1 MKRRLAS
8 LVLAATLVVPA
19 GSASAWGP
27 VTQTSITT
35 AAAHVLSRD
44 NEYRVTNLMRYIQQ
58 GAQESSAVQNEMHP
72 LFEIDPVGAIQREMF
87 LLQSVRGDRVDPYF
101 VYRLGVLGKLV
112 VQASAPLAGT
122 DTRVRGRYYADVE
135 RGIDGVALDVRARK
149 LVDPRAYFTFLTS
162 EASRNDQTIIID
174 YQGGIGFHGYAAS
187 ALSIDASRSVNAVAD
202 VWYTILSSA
211 APAFE
216 LSPSNMREYTLGAV
230 RFYLAVQN
238 LREADETYQKAE
250 ARGVLTIDLQKSI
263 GDLFFDAGLAERAIE
278 EYQKVLT
285 RSPGRRDV
293 TERMS
298 RHYELVGDDADGRH
312 HLEDAREAY
321 AKALQ
326 IDSLHPDAQRKL
338 LDVESRIFARDERLV
353 AQQIATEEARELE
366 NRAEEAAV
374 RRDYAQ
380 AIALLRKAQQRY
392 GIVTDEFPGEA
403 RTATIGLRNV
413 VARMG
418 ELKQELITN
427 AQSLSGTGFRFDAR
441 RLAATTGDRN
451 QQALQEMLSAE
462 YGRALQE
469 LRRQVT
475 TDLGLTP

>member
-1 MKRRLAS
+1 MKRRLTSLFVATI
-8 LVLAATLVVPA
+8 LVLPV

-27 VTQTSITT
+27 VTQASITI
-35 AAAHVLSRD
+35 AAAHVVSRD
-44 NEYRVTNLMRYIQQ
+44 NDYPITKLLRYVRQ
-58 GAQESSAVQNEMHP
+58 GAEASSGVQEEMHP

-87 LLQSVRGDRVDPYF
+87 LLQSVRGDRIDPYF
-101 VYRLGVLGKLV
+101 VYRLGVLGNLV
-112 VQASAPLAGT
+112 VRASAPLANSVS
-122 DTRVRGRYYADVE
+122 RVRARYYADVE
-135 RGIDGVALDVRARK
+135 RGIDGVDLDVRARK
-149 LVDPRAYFTFLTS
+149 LVDPRAYFTFITS
-162 EASRNDQTIIID
+162 EASENDQTIIVD
-174 YQGGIGFHGYAAS
+174 YEGGIGFRGYAAS

-202 VWYTILSSA
+202 VWYTILSSS

-230 RFYLAVQN
+230 RFYLAVRN
-238 LREADETYQKAE
+238 LREADAAYEKAE
-250 ARGVLTIDLQKSI
+250 ARGILTIDVQKSI

-298 RHYELVGDDADGRH
+298 RHYELVGDEATSRQN
-312 HLEDAREAY
+312 LEDARDAY

-353 AQQIATEEARELE
+353 AQRLATEEALDFE

-374 RRDYAQ
+374 RRDYARAIGFLRQ
-380 AIALLRKAQQRY
+380 AEQRY
-392 GIVTDEFPGEA
+392 GIVTDEFPAET

-413 VARMG
+413 VARMD

-427 AQSLSGTGFRFDAR
+427 AQSLSGTGFRFDAQ

-451 QQALQEMLSAE
+451 QAALQEMLSAE
-462 YGRALQE
+462 YGRVSQE

-475 TDLGLTP
+475 SDLGISP